1 MSWRTLTVTVQN
13 FFTQD
18 SIAAHDRKPAML
30 ACAKLLASS
39 PIKIAMTE
47 SALETLHWARKNHL
61 PPMPDSG
68 KTLFL
73 RARFSAEL
81 QHNFDLVCVQH
92 FKPWADA
99 LQANGFPVQPQLP
112 TETPVS
118 TSVFSTNE
126 FQRILLLPARQRLEN
141 RALLAQAAQRLAPGG
156 ILITAQQNTEGAKSL
171 QSDCEALLG
180 QVRFESKAKCRV
192 IWAGADRLN
201 VALAQA
207 WTNLDVIQP
216 IGAGEFLSRPGVFAW
231 DRIDVGSSLLAEYLP
246 NDLTGRGAD
255 LGCGYGFLGAR
266 ALLSNPAIAQL
277 ESFEAD
283 YRALELAKANLARF
297 GARASAFHWHDV
309 SQGLGQSDFDFILSN
324 PPFHV
329 GRADAPDLGLSFIAS
344 ASAAL
349 RAGGRFLM
357 VANQHL
363 SYETTLKQKFSAVR
377 TLVQDR
383 GFKVLEA
390 IR

>member
-1 MSWRTLTVTVQN
+1 M
-13 FFTQD
+13 F
-18 SIAAHDRKPAML
+18 
-30 ACAKLLASS
+30 
-39 PIKIAMTE
+39 
-47 SALETLHWARKNHL
+47 
-61 PPMPDSG
+61 G
-68 KTLFL
+68 
-73 RARFSAEL
+73 
-81 QHNFDLVCVQH
+81 
-92 FKPWADA
+92 
-99 LQANGFPVQPQLP
+99 
-112 TETPVS
+112 
-118 TSVFSTNE
+118 
-126 FQRILLLPARQRLEN
+126 
-141 RALLAQAAQRLAPGG
+141 PGG

-216 IGAGEFLSRPGVFAW
+216 IVAGEFLSRPGVFAW
-231 DRIDVGSSLLAEYLP
+231 DRIDVGSNLLAEYLP
-246 NDLTGRGAD
+246 DNLTGRGAD

-266 ALLSNPAIAQL
+266 ALLSNPAITQL

-283 YRALELAKANLARF
+283 YRALELAKANLMRF
-297 GARASAFHWHDV
+297 GARASAFHWQDV
-309 SQGLGQSDFDFILSN
+309 SQGVGQSDFDFILSN

-363 SYETTLKQKFSAVR
+363 SYEATLKQKFSAVR

>member
-1 MSWRTLTVTVQN
+1 MY
-13 FFTQD
+13 
-18 SIAAHDRKPAML
+18 
-30 ACAKLLASS
+30 
-39 PIKIAMTE
+39 MTE
-47 SALETLHWARKNHL
+47 PAIETLHWALKNHL
-61 PPMPDSG
+61 PPPRESDQM
-68 KTLFL
+68 LFL

-81 QHNFDLVCVQH
+81 TRHANWVCVQN
-92 FKPWADA
+92 FKPWADP
-99 LQANGFPVQPQLP
+99 LLANGFRVQPLMPAAQC
-112 TETPVS
+112 
-118 TSVFSTNE
+118 E

-141 RALLAQAAQRLAPGG
+141 RALLAQAALALAADG

-180 QVRFESKAKCRV
+180 HVRFESKAKCRV
-192 IWAGADRLN
+192 IWAGAEAIN
-201 VALAQA
+201 AELAQA
-207 WTNLDVIQP
+207 WTLLDKVQP
-216 IGAGEFLSRPGVFAW
+216 IVDAEFLSRPGVFAW
-231 DRIDVGSSLLAEYLP
+231 DRIDAGSSLLAQYLP
-246 NDLTGRGAD
+246 KNLAGRGAD
-255 LGCGYGFLGAR
+255 LGCGYGFLAVR
-266 ALLSNPAIAQL
+266 ALQCNPAIAQM
-277 ESFEAD
+277 ECFEAD
-283 YRALELAKANLARF
+283 YRALTLAKANLARF

-309 SQGLGQSDFDFILSN
+309 AQGVGKQGLGEGDFDFILSN

-329 GRADAPDLGLSFIAS
+329 GRADAPHLGLSFIAS

-363 SYETTLKQKFSAVR
+363 SYEATLKQKFSAVR